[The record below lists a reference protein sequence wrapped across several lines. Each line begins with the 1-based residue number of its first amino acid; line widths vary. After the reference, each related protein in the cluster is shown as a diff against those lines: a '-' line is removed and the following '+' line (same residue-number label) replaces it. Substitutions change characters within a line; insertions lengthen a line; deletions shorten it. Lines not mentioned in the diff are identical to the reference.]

1 MGHPLTWKKKKTLE
15 ASDPQGI
22 RKQTFQMLMVGV
34 QTDIAFLEGK
44 LAIGIRALKN
54 IHSLLQSS
62 NSTSGTLPKEK

>member
-1 MGHPLTWKKKKTLE
+1 
-15 ASDPQGI
+15 
-22 RKQTFQMLMVGV
+22 MLMVGV

-62 NSTSGTLPKEK
+62 NSTSGTFPKEK